1 MDCGCLWCTAV
12 TMDVADARDA
22 PVTSPIPLMVH
33 VEVYRLILLLVRRER
48 KPCRYAVYMPNTRR
62 FVDFGSLLRAVEAAV
77 QMRRLAVDRAALA
90 TAVRHAQARLPS
102 GTIVDAADFVAR
114 VERGD
119 VTMCVV
125 RHRARRRTVSCAS
138 VGVAQGRTCPLRL
151 RHGSVREAHRSQR
164 TSCDGRVA
172 AAAIAGAGRQTE
184 LQSEP
189 SYPPDLSDCTPQQ
202 FLEKAVEVANARP
215 EWDEEVV
222 QELLRLGA
230 RPPLVRVGRANDTG
244 RFVTVECTFQDCN
257 GRLVEGVVLPRATV
271 IVLYPHV
278 HVPR

>member
-1 MDCGCLWCTAV
+1 
-12 TMDVADARDA
+12 MDVADARDA

-119 VTMCVV
+119 VTMCAWYATVPDDAQCFV
-125 RHRARRRTVSCAS
+125 CVGGGGAGPHVPSPPATRQCPAKSTAHNARRVFAAS
-138 VGVAQGRTCPLRL
+138 PPPPSPAQYDRRWLR
-151 RHGSVREAHRSQR
+151 S
-164 TSCDGRVA
+164 
-172 AAAIAGAGRQTE
+172 E
-184 LQSEP
+184 L
-189 SYPPDLSDCTPQQ
+189 SYPPYDLSDCTPQQ
-202 FLEKAVEVANARP
+202 FLEEAVEVANARP

>member
-1 MDCGCLWCTAV
+1 
-12 TMDVADARDA
+12 MDVTDARDA
-22 PVTSPIPLMVH
+22 AITAPIPLMVH
-33 VEVYRLILLLVRRER
+33 VEVHRLILLLVRRER

-119 VTMCVV
+119 VTMCAWYATVSDDARCFV
-125 RHRARRRTVSCAS
+125 CVGGHGGAGPHVPSPPAPRRQCPAKRTAHNARRRVVAAS
-138 VGVAQGRTCPLRL
+138 PPPPSPVQSDGRRL
-151 RHGSVREAHRSQR
+151 RSAS
-164 TSCDGRVA
+164 
-172 AAAIAGAGRQTE
+172 
-184 LQSEP
+184 P
-189 SYPPDLSDCTPQQ
+189 YPPYDLSDCTPQQ
-202 FLEKAVEVANARP
+202 FLEEAVEVANARP

-230 RPPLVRVGRANDTG
+230 RPPLVRVGRANDAG

-271 IVLYPHV
+271 VVLYPHV